1 MLKSQQ
7 RFRSKKHNVFTKE
20 VNMIALSGK
29 NDKNMQSIDSI
40 EACAY
45 GITKEVKNT
54 KKRKLNLLIY

>member
-45 GITKEVKNT
+45 GINKEVKDT